1 MTKYI
6 SVEDLLSFPLNFSS
20 ISSSLNAVATVTWED
35 IAKKFFSHLS
45 EAGQT
50 NVTRMLGLYT
60 FSLFLVLYI
69 LQTAHFWANTVVV

>member
-1 MTKYI
+1 MMTKYI
-6 SVEDLLSFPLNFSS
+6 SVEDILSFPLYFSS

-50 NVTRMLGLYT
+50 NVTRMLGLYIRS
-60 FSLFLVLYI
+60 SLYTPNNPFLG
-69 LQTAHFWANTVVV
+69 